1 MSRISREIN
10 RALHSLE
17 SDLDNPTIQWNSQ
30 TLVCIPKTSVDDLS
44 LSLGGAVPSSDATF
58 LIADYQFKIGT
69 RRPVAKEIVFKDG
82 VRYWI
87 SNVNKSSDGSTIRI
101 DCNLPES
108 RA

>member
-10 RALHSLE
+10 RALRSLE
-17 SDLDNPTIQWNSQ
+17 SDLDNQTIQWNSQ

-58 LIADYQFKIGT
+58 LIADYRFTGP
-69 RRPVAKEIVFKDG
+69 RRPVAKELVFKDG

-87 SNVNKSSDGSTIRI
+87 SNVNKSADGSTIRI

-108 RA
+108 RS